1 MKGRRNHS
9 GAADPTAA
17 AAMANMSRENA
28 RMRKALAVARM
39 AIELC
44 EEELGRR

>member
-1 MKGRRNHS
+1 MNVRRNHS

-17 AAMANMSRENA
+17 VAVANMSRENA